1 MSAKALDLN
10 LGAGPDRST
19 AALILLGGLVGC
31 LSALL
36 AVMLG
41 PAALGVPVL
50 AVIALLLVRHPLV
63 AVRRLRAHRA
73 VQAGARDRGPAF
85 RRHRR
90 ARDPARWPC
99 ASSASSR
106 GAPRRRP
113 FMFLVP
119 LLVIAIHDGDQPE
132 LDARPD
138 YGLSKTLRFVTLTSI
153 GAFAPFCLLESR
165 DDLIRLLK
173 VFAGCALVAG
183 LLVGVFGSTAA
194 ENRLEFGGAAN
205 TIFTSRFLL
214 SGALVLILGAMLKVF
229 PRHRVALALLGLGLV
244 GLAAGIGSRGPI
256 VGLALAMVC
265 TLAAVVLRQP
275 ARVLSGAGRSWR
287 RESRCS
293 RSSRCP
299 RPPRERLQGLAENP
313 VGTLERGPPL
323 AALRQGDRAD
333 PGRTRSAAS
342 GPAGFF
348 LYSYV
353 LTNREERYP
362 HNVFLEASSEL
373 GLFPAVL
380 LALSV
385 CADADRPIPPRV
397 GGLDR
402 GGPEP
407 GLRDRRAVP
416 AELLRGAVLRRLQ
429 RQPHLLGAAR
439 RGLVGRGARRA
450 GPSSCDAAETR

>member
-50 AVIALLLVRHPLV
+50 AVIALMLVRHPLV
-63 AVRRLRAHRA
+63 LFVVFGHIGLFKQEPVIEALPFDATVALGILLLAVCLQRVLS
-73 VQAGARDRGPAF
+73 
-85 RRHRR
+85 RR
-90 ARDPARWPC
+90 AT
-99 ASSASSR
+99 
-106 GAPRRRP
+106 APP

-119 LLVIAIHDGDQPE
+119 LLVIAILMAISLNWTPV
-132 LDARPD
+132 PD

-183 LLVGVFGSTAA
+183 LLVGAFGSTAA

-229 PRHRVALALLGLGLV
+229 PRHRVPLALLGLVLV

-256 VGLALAMVC
+256 VGLVLAMVC

-275 ARVLSGAGRSWR
+275 ARVLPVLAIVAAGIALFPFISLP
-287 RESRCS
+287 ETSA
-293 RSSRCP
+293 
-299 RPPRERLQGLAENP
+299 ERLQGLAENP
-313 VGTLERGPPL
+313 VGTLNEDLRSRLYGKAIELTQDYPQRGI
-323 AALRQGDRAD
+323 GT
-333 PGRTRSAAS
+333 G
-342 GPAGFF
+342 GFF

-380 LALSV
+380 LAASV
-385 CADADRPIPPRV
+385 LLMLIGLYRRAWGASTEADRNLVYVI
-397 GGLDR
+397 GGLFLLNFFAAQFSGDFNDNRTFWALLGVGWWVAVR
-402 GGPEP
+402 GVPEP
-407 GLRDRRAVP
+407 QA
-416 AELLRGAVLRRLQ
+416 
-429 RQPHLLGAAR
+429 
-439 RGLVGRGARRA
+439 GR
-450 GPSSCDAAETR
+450 PETR